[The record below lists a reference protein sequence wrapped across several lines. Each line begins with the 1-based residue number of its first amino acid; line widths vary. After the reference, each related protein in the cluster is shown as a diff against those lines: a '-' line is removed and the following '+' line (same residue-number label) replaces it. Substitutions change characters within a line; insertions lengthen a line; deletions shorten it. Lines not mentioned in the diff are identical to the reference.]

1 MTREEEIYIKG
12 AVLEAFRD
20 NRMGGKYYK
29 AFEAGV
35 RCASARLDIAVEDLK
50 RSDSVDKTD
59 RSPLVFSIDAKKS
72 AKKLAEYT
80 LDNYTI
86 NGRTFREWIQAFE
99 AMAEA
104 MERIQAETLQAV
116 EEWDHAKAAGFRR
129 AAELIEKALDPESE
143 TTAEQ
148 IGRKER
154 EWSS

>member
-1 MTREEEIYIKG
+1 MTRDEEIYIKG

-29 AFEAGV
+29 AFEDGV
-35 RCASARLDIAVEDLK
+35 RCASARLDIAVEDIK
-50 RSDSVDKTD
+50 RNDSAVKTA
-59 RSPLVFSIDAKKS
+59 RSLPVITLS
-72 AKKLAEYT
+72 AKEAAKELAEYT

-99 AMAEA
+99 DIAEA
-104 MERIQAETLQAV
+104 MEKIQAETLQAV

-129 AAELIEKALDPESE
+129 AAEIIEKALSPETE

-154 EWSS
+154 DG

>member
-1 MTREEEIYIKG
+1 MTRDEEIYIKG

-29 AFEAGV
+29 AFEDGV
-35 RCASARLDIAVEDLK
+35 RCASARLDIAVEDIK
-50 RSDSVDKTD
+50 RNDSAQETA
-59 RSPLVFSIDAKKS
+59 RSPLVFSMDAEEA
-72 AKKLAEYT
+72 AKELAEYT

-86 NGRTFREWIQAFE
+86 NGRTFREWIQAFGD
-99 AMAEA
+99 MAEA
-104 MERIQAETLQAV
+104 MEKIQAETLQAV

-129 AAELIEKALDPESE
+129 AAEIIEKALSPETE

-154 EWSS
+154 EG

>member
-1 MTREEEIYIKG
+1 MTIKVNVKKAAKEI
-12 AVLEAFRD
+12 
-20 NRMGGKYYK
+20 
-29 AFEAGV
+29 
-35 RCASARLDIAVEDLK
+35 
-50 RSDSVDKTD
+50 
-59 RSPLVFSIDAKKS
+59 
-72 AKKLAEYT
+72 AEYT

-104 MERIQAETLQAV
+104 MEKIQAETLQAV

-129 AAELIEKALDPESE
+129 AAELIEKALDPETE

-154 EWSS
+154 DT

>member
-1 MTREEEIYIKG
+1 MTREEERYITG
-12 AVLEAFRD
+12 AVLEAVKD
-20 NRMGGKYYK
+20 NKMGGKYYK
-29 AFEAGV
+29 AFVAGV
-35 RCASARLDIAVEDLK
+35 RCAHDRLNKAVEDIK
-50 RSDSVDKTD
+50 RSDSAVNTA
-59 RSPLVFSIDAKKS
+59 RSSLVFSVDAKKA
-72 AKKLAEYT
+72 AKEIAEYT

-104 MERIQAETLQAV
+104 MEKIQEETLQAV

-129 AAELIEKALDPESE
+129 AAELIEKALDPETE

-154 EWSS
+154 EG

>member
-12 AVLEAFRD
+12 AVREALRD

-29 AFEAGV
+29 AFEDGV

-50 RSDSVDKTD
+50 RSDSAVKTD
-59 RSPLVFSIDAKKS
+59 RSPLVFSIDAKKL
-72 AKKLAEYT
+72 AKELAEYT

-86 NGRTFREWIQAFE
+86 NGRTFREWIQAFGD
-99 AMAEA
+99 MAEA
-104 MERIQAETLQAV
+104 MEKIQAETLQAV

-129 AAELIEKALDPESE
+129 AAELIEKALDPETE

-154 EWSS
+154 NG